1 MQMQRRHMVAAFTAV
16 CLAATLSAC
25 GGGSKDNAS
34 ATTTHTSSSSAS
46 ATATSTKAAAP
57 TGKLQPRGLDT
68 AGAGA
73 ANPTIAD
80 YIRDQ
85 HITETPVHE
94 GDPGAPQINIELPDG
109 WESAGADTPD
119 YAYGALV
126 YTGPEAQGANYTP
139 NIIALLSKLDGPA
152 DPDKLLQLAGGEM
165 KNLPGFV
172 AAGDETATV
181 SGFPAYRIAGE
192 YDLQGIKAASGQET
206 VVIQGPGGLYVLQM
220 NATSNEDQS
229 KPLFDALEAIDKS
242 INITT

>member
-1 MQMQRRHMVAAFTAV
+1 MQMPRRQTVAAFTAV

-25 GGGSKDNAS
+25 GGGTKDNAS
-34 ATTTHTSSSSAS
+34 PTTTHSPSSSAS

-57 TGKLQPRGLDT
+57 TGKLQPRGLDA

-85 HITETPVHE
+85 QITETPVHE
-94 GDPGAPQINIELPDG
+94 GDPGAPRIDIELPDG
-109 WESAGADTPD
+109 WQSAGANTPD

-172 AAGDETATV
+172 PAGDEAATV

>member
-1 MQMQRRHMVAAFTAV
+1 MQLHREPVIAAFSAV
-16 CLAATLSAC
+16 CLVATLSAC
-25 GGGSKDNAS
+25 GGGTKENAS
-34 ATTTHTSSSSAS
+34 STTTHSSSSSTSAS
-46 ATATSTKAAAP
+46 ATSTQAAAP
-57 TGKLQPRGLDT
+57 SGRLQPRALDT
-68 AGAGA
+68 AGSA

-85 HITETPVHE
+85 HITETPIHQ
-94 GDPGAPQINIELPDG
+94 GDPGAPRVDIQLPDG
-109 WESAGADTPD
+109 WQSAGTDTPD

-139 NIIALLSKLDGPA
+139 NIVALLSKLDGPA

-165 KNLPGFV
+165 KNLPEFV
-172 AAGDETATV
+172 PVGDEAVTV
-181 SGFPAYRIAGE
+181 SGFPAYRIAGG

-206 VVIQGPGGLYVLQM
+206 VVIQGASGLYVLQM

-242 INITT
+242 ITITA

>member
-1 MQMQRRHMVAAFTAV
+1 MVAAFTAV
-16 CLAATLSAC
+16 CLTATLSAC
-25 GGGSKDNAS
+25 GGSKDNAS
-34 ATTTHTSSSSAS
+34 STTTHSSAS
-46 ATATSTKAAAP
+46 STSASASSTKAAP
-57 TGKLQPRGLDT
+57 PSGKLQPRNLDT
-68 AGAGA
+68 AGSAA

-85 HITETPVHE
+85 HITETPMHQ
-94 GDPGAPQINIELPDG
+94 GDPGAPKIEIDLPDG
-109 WESAGADTPD
+109 WQTAGADTPD

-152 DPDKLLQLAGGEM
+152 DPNKLLQLAGGEM

-172 AAGDETATV
+172 PAGDETATV

-206 VVIQGPGGLYVLQM
+206 VVIQGPSGLYVLQM